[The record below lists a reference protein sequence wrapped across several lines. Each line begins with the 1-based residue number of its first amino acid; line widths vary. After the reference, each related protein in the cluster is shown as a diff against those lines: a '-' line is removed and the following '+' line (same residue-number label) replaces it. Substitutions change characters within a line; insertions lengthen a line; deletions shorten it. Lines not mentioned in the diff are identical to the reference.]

1 MYYSFILLLAI
12 STLFT
17 IINRKYLK
25 LPATIGILILGM
37 LLSLSVLGFKLISN
51 EIYNDIPHILSD
63 LDFHDF
69 LMNIILGFLL
79 FAGAMNIDFTALR
92 EQKWSI
98 FLFAVLGTLIST
110 VLIGFISYYVFDFM
124 GISIPLSYCL
134 LFGALISPTDPIAVL
149 AILKDY
155 NISKSLSIKIEG
167 ESLFNDGI
175 GIVIFVTILSF
186 IQSDHQGFEMKETI
200 ILFFRE
206 AVGGIL
212 FGIVWGYITTF
223 FLRQTNKDPKTGV
236 MVTLVL
242 VTGGWTLAEFLEVSG
257 ALSIVA
263 AGITVGIWL
272 HKHAEKEM
280 HDLIRIFWEILDE
293 IFNNT
298 LFVLM
303 GLAII
308 LIDKEVLNLSM
319 AVITIIIVLIS
330 RFISVAI
337 PFSFIRNKIPS
348 ERKNKTKVITMLTWS
363 GLRGALAFALA
374 LSLENMP
381 YGHIII
387 FLTYSVASFSIIVQG
402 LTIGKVVEILGL
414 NQDKT
419 K

>member
-17 IINRKYLK
+17 IINRKYFK

-37 LLSLSVLGFKLISN
+37 LLSLLVLGFKLIDEDTYN
-51 EIYNDIPHILSD
+51 EVPHILKQ

-79 FAGAMNIDFTALR
+79 FAGAMHIDFAALKK
-92 EQKWSI
+92 EKGSI

-110 VLIGFISYYVFDFM
+110 ALIGFISHYVFSFM
-124 GISIPLSYCL
+124 DIQIPLAYCL

-149 AILKDY
+149 AIFKDY
-155 NISKSLSIKIEG
+155 TISKSLSIKIEG

-186 IQSDHQGFEMKETI
+186 IQGDHQGFVIKETI
-200 ILFFRE
+200 ELFLRE
-206 AVGGIL
+206 AVGGIIYGL
-212 FGIVWGYITTF
+212 VIGKIATF
-223 FLRQTNKDPKTGV
+223 FLGQTSDDPKTGV

-242 VTGGWTLAEFLEVSG
+242 VTGGWIVAEMLEVSA
-257 ALSIVA
+257 ALAMVA
-263 AGITVGIWL
+263 AGITVGVWL
-272 HKHAEKEM
+272 HNSASTGLHE
-280 HDLIRIFWEILDE
+280 LIKIFWSILDE
-293 IFNNT
+293 IFNNI

-303 GLAII
+303 GLAIV
-308 LIDKEVLNLSM
+308 LIDFEVLNFSM
-319 AVITIIIVLIS
+319 AVLTILIVLIA

-337 PFSFIRNKIPS
+337 PFSLIRNKVPS
-348 ERKNKTKVITMLTWS
+348 ERKNKTKVIIMLTWS

-374 LSLENMP
+374 LSLESMP

-387 FLTYSVASFSIIVQG
+387 FLTYSVAGFSIIVQG
-402 LTIGKVVEILGL
+402 LSIGKLVEKLGL
-414 NQDKT
+414 NE
-419 K
+419 

>member
-12 STLFT
+12 STFFT

-37 LLSLSVLGFKLISN
+37 LLSISILGFKFIS
-51 EIYNDIPHILSD
+51 EETYNSIPHILRHIN
-63 LDFHDF
+63 FHDF

-79 FAGAMNIDFTALR
+79 FAGAMNIDFKALKK
-92 EQKWSI
+92 EKWSI

-110 VLIGFISYYVFDFM
+110 TLIGFSTHFIFGLMS
-124 GISIPLSYCL
+124 IHIPLSYCL

-149 AILKDY
+149 AIFKNY
-155 NISKSLSIKIEG
+155 KISKSLSIKIEG
-167 ESLFNDGI
+167 ESLFNDGV
-175 GIVIFVTILSF
+175 GIVIFITILSF
-186 IQSDHQGFEMKETI
+186 IQGDHQGFELKETLV
-200 ILFFRE
+200 LFLRE

-212 FGIVWGYITTF
+212 FGIILGNISTF
-223 FLRQTNKDPKTGV
+223 LLRQTNEDPKTGV

-242 VTGGWTLAEFLEVSG
+242 VTGGWTIADMLEVSA
-257 ALSIVA
+257 ALAMVA

-272 HKHAEKEM
+272 HKSAGEKL
-280 HDLIRIFWEILDE
+280 HHLIKVFWEILDE
-293 IFNNT
+293 IFNNM

-308 LIDKEVLNLSM
+308 LIDSEVLNISM
-319 AVITIIIVLIS
+319 AIITILIVLTS

-337 PFSFIRNKIPS
+337 PYSLIRNKVPS
-348 ERKNKTKVITMLTWS
+348 ERKNKTKVVAMLTWS

-374 LSLENMP
+374 LSLESMP

-387 FLTYSVASFSIIVQG
+387 FLTYSVAGFSIIVQG
-402 LTIGKVVEILGL
+402 LTIGKLVKWLGF
-414 NQDKT
+414 
-419 K
+419 